1 MITLRDSAV
10 QSKISLLFQMERPYR
25 ITANDPGI
33 MQLVD
38 YDLSEAERQLEIWMS
53 NHPDDCIQEARN
65 PLALK
70 IFPTFFE
77 DPEQRLQRDAFME
90 RRKRRY
96 GR

>member
-1 MITLRDSAV
+1 MTTLQDSQI
-10 QSKISLLFQMERPYR
+10 QSRICTFIRIERPY
-25 ITANDPGI
+25 TLAASDAGI
-33 MQLVD
+33 MKIVD

-53 NHPDDCIQEARN
+53 NHPDDFLILSKN
-65 PLALK
+65 PLTLK

-77 DPEQRLQRDAFME
+77 DPEQRLQHESFVE